1 MLFFK
6 DIELG
11 FRRSSAAWALSKVIG
26 IGYQRASYILST
38 VGIGF
43 TFAVTDLNF
52 YNFELSCILLKDNY
66 ITDERLVKIKDQRM
80 KFMETNKVIRG
91 IRFFAGLP
99 VNGQRTHSNYKTSK
113 LNKRVA

>member
-1 MLFFK
+1 MSFIK
-6 DIELG
+6 SN
-11 FRRSSAAWALSKVIG
+11 RNRLSKSFL
-26 IGYQRASYILST
+26 Y
-38 VGIGF
+38 
-43 TFAVTDLNF
+43 TFYRRYRVYFCCDWSKFF